1 MLMIS
6 SSDWNGLDEVFE
18 FSLLEAG
25 GHPLQVYKYS

>member
-25 GHPLQVYKYS
+25 TLHVI